1 MFPLIVLVVPL
12 IYGYNKKKRK
22 TEEQLLSNM
31 TKRALEESLKR
42 LLLKKPLTKITIN
55 DLTTDCGISRMTFY
69 YHFKDIYD
77 LVEWVCLEEST
88 RALQGKKTSGDWQEG
103 LLQIF
108 EAVYENKAFIMNAY
122 SSLHREQIEN
132 FLFRLTHDLI
142 MGVVEEQSIGTS
154 ITQAQKNFIADFYKY
169 SFVGIMLDWI
179 RQGMKDDYTS
189 ICDNMYTTIQGN
201 ITNSIKNFTN
211 VSK

>member
-1 MFPLIVLVVPL
+1 MTAI
-12 IYGYNKKKRK
+12 IKE
-22 TEEQLLSNM
+22 TEELHLSNI
-31 TKRALEESLKR
+31 TKHALGESLKR

-77 LVEWVCLEEST
+77 LVEWACLEEST
-88 RALQGKKTSGDWQEG
+88 RALQGKKTYNTWQEG

-122 SSLHREQIEN
+122 NSLSREQIEN

-142 MGVVEEQSIGTS
+142 MGVVEERSVETS
-154 ITQAQKNFIADFYKY
+154 ITEAQKNFIADFYKY

-189 ICDNMYTTIQGN
+189 ICDNMCTTIQGN